1 MLAWSFLLSGEGQ
14 AQTHDGKIDLYEKKF
29 RCSLAQ
35 EAKLELEG
43 LNQSQLIE
51 NLKNVEADLEQEIRN
66 GELSPLE
73 KKMIKESLR
82 NIKFLMREV
91 APKEKLVSFFDKICL
106 NSESL
111 FKDSFKA
118 VAHASHLVVL
128 TASFP
133 FRFLKSFYT
142 GFRTGESD
150 QLEALP
156 AFDIL
161 GKERSRSIS
170 IFILTRAYSVIQGGN
185 PILAPFYALPWL
197 NHYVMMNCDVGRK
210 LDQHDLKFC
219 QNFMKLKKIYL
230 KSAQRGSD
238 LGKKISLKNVNKRT
252 PEVSR
257 EIGEENFCAY
267 LEDLSHR
274 KTQKKK
280 ALETREVLLEN
291 LNPGFMARPQMTP
304 YRASPEILKSTSPA
318 QMLKLR
324 HVVISLSP
332 RDEAITRMKE
342 SGELEE
348 YLKLKKE
355 VSRLTKTYNKLYRL
369 KNKEAC
375 LELKAQTRFS
385 VEKYQELK
393 RKLQEMKTPA
403 FYEQGVVIQK
413 QFRALASKW
422 NLSSK
427 LNLHWEFISTNSLQ
441 EVHQLLTSRDVGNV
455 ILITHSVGEYKKLV
469 DAHFNQYPST
479 FFKQI
484 SPTIMSLSF
493 FTCHSQNILSTYNL
507 EDILTLTPTIHQ
519 ERWLNFVSTNDWSS
533 SPETVPGLG
542 FKDFFQKLD
551 HRLSITLQENILN
564 QSVGLNGPVLT
575 EQELCRL
582 EVTLENESSA
592 GLSVILNKV
601 FIGHLDGTREKNI
614 FMVPCSLFQKRNN
627 LILQKSSLLNPVK
640 INPRVESALINDQIV
655 TFQSER
661 IYFNGLYEFSSLR
674 IEF

>member
-1 MLAWSFLLSGEGQ
+1 
-14 AQTHDGKIDLYEKKF
+14 
-29 RCSLAQ
+29 
-35 EAKLELEG
+35 
-43 LNQSQLIE
+43 
-51 NLKNVEADLEQEIRN
+51 LKNDN
-66 GELSPLE
+66 
-73 KKMIKESLR
+73 KK
-82 NIKFLMREV
+82 
-91 APKEKLVSFFDKICL
+91 
-106 NSESL
+106 
-111 FKDSFKA
+111 
-118 VAHASHLVVL
+118 
-128 TASFP
+128 
-133 FRFLKSFYT
+133 
-142 GFRTGESD
+142 
-150 QLEALP
+150 
-156 AFDIL
+156 
-161 GKERSRSIS
+161 
-170 IFILTRAYSVIQGGN
+170 
-185 PILAPFYALPWL
+185 
-197 NHYVMMNCDVGRK
+197 
-210 LDQHDLKFC
+210 
-219 QNFMKLKKIYL
+219 
-230 KSAQRGSD
+230 
-238 LGKKISLKNVNKRT
+238 T

-274 KTQKKK
+274 KTQNKK

-304 YRASPEILKSTSPA
+304 YRASQEILKSMSPA

-332 RDEAITRMKE
+332 GDEAITRMKE

-348 YLKLKKE
+348 YLKLKKDI
-355 VSRLTKTYNKLYRL
+355 SHLTKTYNKLYRL

-375 LELKAQTRFS
+375 LELKAKTHFS

-403 FYEQGVVIQK
+403 FYEQGLVIQK
-413 QFRALASKW
+413 QFKALTSKW
-422 NLSSK
+422 NISSK
-427 LNLHWEFISTNSLQ
+427 LNLKWEFISSNSL
-441 EVHQLLTSRDVGNV
+441 EVVHQLLTSRDVGNV

-507 EDILTLTPTIHQ
+507 EDILTTTPTIHQ

-564 QSVGLNGPVLT
+564 QSVGLNGPALT
-575 EQELCRL
+575 GHDLCRL
-582 EVTLENESSA
+582 EVNLENESAA